1 MGGGAGAKAAVQITK
16 EAAKGTAMGLV
27 LAVVWQV
34 TVRSDS
40 QSAIKSYYSTYA
52 KK

>member
-16 EAAKGTAMGLV
+16 EAAKGTAIGLV
-27 LAVVWQV
+27 FAVVWQM
-34 TVRSDS
+34 TVRNDA
-40 QSAIKSYYSTYA
+40 QSNVKNFYSTYA